1 MAVYVDKNNPQ
12 TIVISSRDA
21 NGDLQEVGTVSVA
34 YTVVANKEVATLAI
48 VPTPT
53 VATLGGTTAA
63 VTLTLA

>member
-48 VPTPT
+48 VPTPA
-53 VATLGGTTAA
+53 VAILGGTTAA
-63 VTLTLA
+63 VTLTFD